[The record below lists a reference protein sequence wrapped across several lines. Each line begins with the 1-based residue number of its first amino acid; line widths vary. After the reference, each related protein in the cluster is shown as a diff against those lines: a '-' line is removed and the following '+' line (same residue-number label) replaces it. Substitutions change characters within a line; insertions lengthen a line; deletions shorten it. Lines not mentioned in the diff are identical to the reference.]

1 MRNVAVLFGGKS
13 CENEISVLTGLFV
26 INVLDK
32 RKYDV
37 LPVYLHTDGL
47 AYTSGKLTDLETFK
61 RKEFSSLKRVV
72 FDDGNAY
79 LFSSPKR
86 KLKRLGKVDVAL
98 NCCHGGLGEGG
109 GVAALMEMH
118 KIPLASPKLTA
129 SGVFLDK
136 ILTKFIAKGLGIPT
150 VDYVAIGEEEFEK
163 RGAFLMKTVAA
174 KLQYPV
180 IGKPATLGSSIGIA
194 VAENETELKDRLKT
208 AFALDDRAIVEKFLK
223 GKKDVNCAAYRLNG
237 EICVS
242 EPEEAA
248 SGDGVYG
255 FEEKYLKR
263 NDGGRALTN
272 GVLGGASGGNSA
284 SNSAGKLCAKKPLVG
299 EIREKIRAFTRTVY
313 RRMNLQGVVRIDFL
327 VVGEKAYLSE
337 VNTVPGSLAYY
348 LFCERLMDARAF
360 FSDLLEEAIKTELG
374 GEKKLVTTGILTA
387 VDWKRK

>member
-1 MRNVAVLFGGKS
+1 MRKVAVLFGGRS

-26 INVLDK
+26 MNVLDK

-37 LPVYLHTDGL
+37 LPVYFHTDGA
-47 AYTSGKLTDLETFK
+47 AYTSEKLTDLETFK
-61 RKEFSSLKRVV
+61 RKEFSSLKRVI

-79 LFSSPKR
+79 LFSSLKR

-109 GVAALMEMH
+109 GVSALMEMN

-129 SGVFLDK
+129 SGVFLYK
-136 ILTKFIAKGLGIPT
+136 ILTKFIAKGLGVPT

-163 RGAFLMKTVAA
+163 RGAFLLKTVAA

-180 IGKPATLGSSIGIA
+180 IVKPATLGSSIGIS
-194 VAENETELKDRLKT
+194 VAENETELKERLKT
-208 AFALDDRAIVEKFLK
+208 AFALDGRAIVEKFLK
-223 GKKDVNCAAYRLNG
+223 GKKDVNCAAYRMNG
-237 EICVS
+237 EIYVS

-263 NDGGRALTN
+263 NDGGRALTS
-272 GVLGGASGGNSA
+272 GVSA
-284 SNSAGKLCAKKPLVG
+284 GNSAGKLCVKKSLVG
-299 EIREKIRAFTRTVY
+299 EIREKIRTFTRTVY

-348 LFCERLMDARAF
+348 LFCERLLDSRAF
-360 FSDLLEEAIKTELG
+360 FSDLLEEAVASKEKTGKQILS
-374 GEKKLVTTGILTA
+374 TGILSE
-387 VDWKRK
+387 VSVKRK